1 MNDILRFGIIGST
14 GRFGKHYMRLLQ
26 HTEGVILNHAVGRDA
41 EKVFDNPAIDC
52 VVIATPVS
60 THFELCQRALMRG
73 KHVLTEKPMVRS
85 LEEARRLLTL
95 VHKKNLI
102 FMVGHQ
108 YVYHNCI
115 QYLKEKLV
123 ENILGRIRYIS
134 AEHMMFGTIRHDVG
148 CFWEI
153 ATHELAVIDYLFS
166 PGRILEVSGK
176 MVSFSGTKKDDF
188 SSVSILFEN
197 GLVMSMVTSWFAPE
211 KVFQM
216 TFGGDQGTA
225 IFDERPVG
233 TRFEFS
239 LLPYPEDT
247 QHLTQSWR
255 SDMMAPDRMFIPHME
270 VREPLRNEMDH
281 FIECVREHKT
291 PLTDI
296 DHGFRVT
303 AMLDAIMSALGR

>member
-1 MNDILRFGIIGST
+1 MNDLVRFGIIGAT
-14 GRFGKHYMRLLQ
+14 GRFGKHYVRLLQ
-26 HTEGVILNHAVGRDA
+26 NIEGAVLCHAVGRDA
-41 EKVFDNPAIDC
+41 EKVLDDPAIDC
-52 VVIATPVS
+52 VVIATPIS
-60 THFELCQRALMRG
+60 THFELCQRALLQG
-73 KHVLTEKPMVRS
+73 KHVLVEKPMARS
-85 LEEARRLLTL
+85 LEEARRLMAL
-95 VHKKNLI
+95 VQKKNLT

-108 YVYHNCI
+108 YIYHNCI
-115 QYLKEKLV
+115 RYLKEKFA
-123 ENILGRIRYIS
+123 ENMLGRVRYILT
-134 AEHMMFGTIRHDVG
+134 EHMIFEIIRHDIG

-153 ATHELAVIDYLFS
+153 ATHELAVIDYFFS
-166 PGRILEVSGK
+166 PGRILDISGK

-188 SSVSILFEN
+188 ASVSILFES
-197 GLVMSMVTSWFAPE
+197 GLVAAMIASWFAPV
-211 KVFQM
+211 KVFRM

-225 IFDERPVG
+225 IFDERPLG

-296 DHGFRVT
+296 EHGFRVT
-303 AMLDAIMSALGR
+303 VMLDAIIHALQR

>member
-1 MNDILRFGIIGST
+1 MNDILRFGVIGST

-41 EKVFDNPAIDC
+41 EKVLDDSAIDC

-73 KHVLTEKPMVRS
+73 KHVLAEKPMVRS
-85 LEEARRLLTL
+85 LEEAHRLLTL
-95 VHKKNLI
+95 IHKKNLT

-115 QYLKEKLV
+115 QCLKEKLV
-123 ENILGRIRYIS
+123 ENMLGRVRYIS
-134 AEHMMFGTIRHDVG
+134 TEHMMFGTIRHDVG

-166 PGRILEVSGK
+166 PGRILDVSGK

-188 SSVSILFEN
+188 ASVSILFEN
-197 GLVMSMVTSWFAPE
+197 GLVAAMTVSWFAPM
-211 KVFQM
+211 KVFRM
-216 TFGGDQGTA
+216 ILGGYRGTA
-225 IFDERPVG
+225 IFDERPMG

-239 LLPYPEDT
+239 LLPYPE
-247 QHLTQSWR
+247 QHFAQSWR
-255 SDMMAPDRMFIPHME
+255 LDMAEADRIFIPPVA
-270 VREPLRNEMDH
+270 VREPLRNELDH
-281 FIECVREHKT
+281 FIECVRGNKT

-296 DHGFRVT
+296 EHGFRVT